1 MIARPPAPPSVL
13 PPRHGRALPRWPSAL
28 AALAALTT
36 LVVATAWPAA
46 ALAAEPGSVAM
57 NPFDAAMGSRGMVL
71 FVLVVLLLM
80 SVLSWFI
87 IGARSWALWK
97 LRGRVQAFHAI
108 YERHDDMTRAA
119 EALKAYVGV
128 PHFALLARTLKTV
141 ARAPAD
147 RPVDLAM
154 VERVLQRTSE
164 PLVAELESGLST
176 LATIASAAPFIGLFG
191 TVWGIM
197 LAFGDVS
204 DTASVLQT
212 VAPHIAEALVATAV
226 GLLAAIPAVIAYNG
240 LGRVVSRLVAD
251 LDGFGLDLLNR
262 VATGPRGPV
271 AVVSAPP
278 PAAAETLEDLPE
290 ASLTG
295 LDADTPPDAAGS
307 VSASSGRD
315 THPVPAAPSASSASI
330 EQVRPE
336 DVGKATASP
345 SPADAGDAIVELAD
359 AEEVGGAEGD
369 SSTAAAKPD
378 DEGSTRGKGRKR
390 GRRR

>member
-1 MIARPPAPPSVL
+1 
-13 PPRHGRALPRWPSAL
+13 
-28 AALAALTT
+28 
-36 LVVATAWPAA
+36 
-46 ALAAEPGSVAM
+46 M

-87 IGARSWALWK
+87 IGARAWALWK
-97 LRGRVQAFHAI
+97 LRARVQAFHAI
-108 YERHDDMTRAA
+108 YDRHDDMTRAA

-141 ARAPAD
+141 AQAPAD

-197 LAFGDVS
+197 LAFGNVS

-240 LGRVVSRLVAD
+240 LGRVVARLVAD
-251 LDGFGLDLLNR
+251 LDGFGLELINR
-262 VATGPRGPV
+262 VAVGPSGPV
-271 AVVSAPP
+271 AIAAAPASPAPP
-278 PAAAETLEDLPE
+278 RSTPEPIEELPE
-290 ASLTG
+290 ESLTG
-295 LDADTPPDAAGS
+295 LDADTPPDAAAS
-307 VSASSGRD
+307 LRAPSASPSAP
-315 THPVPAAPSASSASI
+315 TPAAPSASSASI
-330 EQVRPE
+330 RQVRPE
-336 DVGKATASP
+336 DVGRRSPGAS
-345 SPADAGDAIVELAD
+345 SDPADPAGIVELASSDELTVVAPD
-359 AEEVGGAEGD
+359 AHAEKAEGAGD
-369 SSTAAAKPD
+369 QPD
-378 DEGSTRGKGRKR
+378 AGRGKGRKR